1 MPQEHERALGAWQ
14 AELAEWPQLVIS
26 AHGSA
31 RAMAQALPSLH
42 VDVARMN
49 ANIEAVRASLS
60 KAAAQEWFDPAL
72 AGQAARR
79 VMAQL
84 RTLNAG

>member
-31 RAMAQALPSLH
+31 RALAQALPGLQ
-42 VDVARMN
+42 VDTRRMRTN
-49 ANIEAVRASLS
+49 LDTMRASLP
-60 KAAAQEWFDPAL
+60 KGTADDWFALSLAHHAGTLALQQL
-72 AGQAARR
+72 AG
-79 VMAQL
+79 L
-84 RTLNAG
+84 RLA